1 MQDDKVWLCHSQ
13 DVYAE
18 DLVHRMPADA
28 STMSPIEKA
37 FEGLASRWVEA
48 EACSGAAASPDLGC
62 TSPDVEVQEVNASG
76 ASGTSFTRVMI
87 GNVTLEVLRQIAND
101 PGGRELCRYV
111 ENQPRTHIC

>member
-1 MQDDKVWLCHSQ
+1 
-13 DVYAE
+13 
-18 DLVHRMPADA
+18 MPADA

-62 TSPDVEVQEVNASG
+62 TSPDVEVQEVDAPGASG
-76 ASGTSFTRVMI
+76 ASFTRVMI
-87 GNVTLEVLRQIAND
+87 GSVRPEVLRQIADD
-101 PGGRELCRYV
+101 PGGRELCRYG